1 MVKRT
6 GEVVM
11 GVIGIILSALFSI
24 IGIVLNM
31 GMSNPEVMSQLEE
44 GMESDPNIQN
54 AEMNAGDISS
64 IINAAESTGS
74 YLVILGIIASI
85 LGIIAVLTIVKNKKP
100 VLSGIM
106 FIIAALVIGI
116 GTIGFGFV
124 PGLLFLIAGIMA
136 LVRKP
141 KKTDP
146 VY

>member
-11 GVIGIILSALFSI
+11 GVIGIVLSALFSI

-31 GMSNPEVMSQLEE
+31 GMSSPEVMSQIEE
-44 GMESDPNIQN
+44 GMESDPNLQ
-54 AEMNAGDISS
+54 ESGMTAGDMSS
-64 IINAAESTGS
+64 IMEAAESMGS

-85 LGIIAVLTIVKNKKP
+85 LGIIAVMTIVKNKKP

-106 FIIAALVIGI
+106 FIIAALVIGL
-116 GTIGFGFV
+116 GTVGFGFI

-136 LVRKP
+136 FVRKP
-141 KKTDP
+141 KRTDP

>member
-11 GVIGIILSALFSI
+11 GVIGIVLSALFSI

-31 GMSNPEVMSQLEE
+31 GMQSPDVMSQIEE
-44 GMESDPNIQN
+44 GMQSDPNLQ
-54 AEMNAGDISS
+54 ESGMTAGDMNS
-64 IINAAESTGS
+64 IMEAAESMGS

-85 LGIIAVLTIVKNKKP
+85 IGIIAVLTIVKNRKP

-106 FIIAALVIGI
+106 FIIAALIIGL
-116 GTIGFGFV
+116 GTVGFGFI
-124 PGLLFLIAGIMA
+124 PGLLFLVAGIMA
-136 LVRKP
+136 FVRKP